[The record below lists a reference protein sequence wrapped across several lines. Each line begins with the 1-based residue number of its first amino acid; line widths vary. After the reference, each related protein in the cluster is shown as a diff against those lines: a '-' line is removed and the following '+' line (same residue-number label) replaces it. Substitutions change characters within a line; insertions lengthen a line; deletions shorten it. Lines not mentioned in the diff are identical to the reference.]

1 MKCTPVALD
10 LVSGTRQHCQEVA
23 AHLFQRNLTWM
34 KNELGA
40 NNVSF
45 HMVKETINY
54 SKVSTRFVTVN
65 PQKDGRVVLG
75 TSVHKFQDCQTLK
88 RRSIVDISGSP
99 DLIKHFQ
106 KCTWCYNRK
115 D

>member
-1 MKCTPVALD
+1 
-10 LVSGTRQHCQEVA
+10 
-23 AHLFQRNLTWM
+23 M